1 MTGIVSFREVAGKR
15 LEIFK
20 QIMPTLRRVVCL
32 VDPDDP
38 LTPAEL
44 ALTREAATKLHV
56 ELLERE
62 VSTPAQAEQVFA
74 ALSPGETD
82 GAFVVSPSLQT
93 KFMAMIVRLSWAHH
107 LPLAGHR
114 REYVQQ
120 EHGALFSYAP
130 NLAPA
135 GVVAARY
142 VDDIL
147 KGAVPADL
155 PVQRLDDIQFVL
167 SLKAARAF
175 NIEVPEVTIARA
187 DEVIE

>member
-1 MTGIVSFREVAGKR
+1 VPNVTATRWFD
-15 LEIFK
+15 
-20 QIMPTLRRVVCL
+20 VCL
-32 VDPDDP
+32 SWVKGQS
-38 LTPAEL
+38 A
-44 ALTREAATKLHV
+44 TRLSTYRSLQCRLGH
-56 ELLERE
+56 
-62 VSTPAQAEQVFA
+62 VSTPAQAERVFA
-74 ALSPGETD
+74 ALSPGQTD

-93 KFMAMIVRLSWAHH
+93 KFMATILPLSWAHR

-120 EHGALFSYAP
+120 ENGALFSYAP

-147 KGAVPADL
+147 KGALPADL